1 MYYITGIKVLGI
13 LSCPE
18 ILGNCND
25 RMLELR
31 VEINKETSG
40 AAMEKFATIRNYLSM
55 CGSSN
60 SSNIISFISSEN
72 NIPIRRIDPSL
83 PEGYMR
89 YWNTKCRGYVYYD
102 SESQIVLHPLGPKL
116 RKYSDPVKRVPKIRV
131 PTVAYA
137 TKLLMLPPVMREP
150 FTKSQPMKGGEFASG
165 SGSEVSDAEVSAAK
179 ASSATASSAM
189 ASSAMASGSIALSFK
204 PAPMD
209 VRVLLDITLP
219 PPWVKYFDTKIRKFF
234 YVHPALFKQEWEHP
248 VIPPQPTKNMQSY
261 TDISLPVPWKKYLD
275 PKTEIFYYYDTKT
288 TETTWDHPYP
298 PPYPENLTQ
307 IEMDNLSPLY
317 AKFKYPNNEGELNSF
332 YYNTITTET
341 FWDFSRPTILT
352 KAEQT
357 VKENDKRNMG
367 EGVKAVEQVKKEN
380 QATQATQADQ
390 AAEASEGTEENQ
402 DAEGTEENQDAEGT
416 EENQDAEGTEENQDG
431 EGTEENQLNNTA

>member
-1 MYYITGIKVLGI
+1 
-13 LSCPE
+13 
-18 ILGNCND
+18 
-25 RMLELR
+25 MLELR

-40 AAMEKFATIRNYLSM
+40 AAMEHFATIRNYLSM

-116 RKYSDPVKRVPKIRV
+116 RKYSDRVKRVPKIRV

-209 VRVLLDITLP
+209 VQVLLDITLP

-341 FWDFSRPTILT
+341 FWDFSQPTILT

-367 EGVKAVEQVKKEN
+367 EGVKPVEQVKKEN
-380 QATQATQADQ
+380 QAAEATQADQ
-390 AAEASEGTEENQ
+390 AAEATQADQAAEAAEATQADQAAEATQADQAAEASEASEGTEENQ
-402 DAEGTEENQDAEGT
+402 DAEGTEENQI
-416 EENQDAEGTEENQDG
+416 
-431 EGTEENQLNNTA
+431 NNTA